1 MAGGVMTSARTL
13 YIMLLSLVA
22 ALALASLATGPNGF
36 DSIILASAL
45 TTHDPAA
52 AIIIGELRL
61 PRALAALLVGFAL
74 GVSGAAL
81 QGLTRNPLAEPG
93 VLGVS
98 ACATL
103 GATLMLY
110 FGIAASS
117 PLGVAGGAIVG
128 ALAATAIL
136 AAFAHRLTGVATLI
150 LIGVG
155 LSSFAGALMALLLN
169 FAPNPFSLSDLVNWS
184 LGSVANRSLV
194 DLAYSAP
201 PVMAGTCLILLARPA
216 LTLLAIGDL
225 AATAHGLDYRRTRL
239 LVIGG
244 TGLAIGGA
252 VALAGAVGFVGI
264 VAPHLVRPWV
274 RHDPGRTIWPAGL
287 AGAAMLLA
295 ADMLI
300 RLLPTGTELRL
311 GVVAALAGAPL
322 FMLIAWRRGGQSRG

>member
-1 MAGGVMTSARTL
+1 MTSRFAL
-13 YIMLLSLVA
+13 PAALLALLLM
-22 ALALASLATGPNGF
+22 LALASLATGATGIDPETL
-36 DSIILASAL
+36 IAAL
-45 TTHDPAA
+45 IGVDPAA
-52 AIIIGELRL
+52 SIIVGELRL
-61 PRALAALLVGFAL
+61 PRTLAALLVGFAL
-74 GVSGAAL
+74 GLSGAAL

-110 FGIAASS
+110 FGIADSS
-117 PLGVAGGAIVG
+117 PLGVASGAIAG
-128 ALAATAIL
+128 AIIATAIL
-136 AAFAHRLTGVATLI
+136 AAFAQRLTGVATLV
-150 LIGVG
+150 LVGVG

-184 LGSVANRSLV
+184 LGSVANRSLI
-194 DLAYSAP
+194 DLAYAFP
-201 PVMAGTCLILLARPA
+201 PVMAGALLVLGTRRA
-216 LTLLAIGDL
+216 LTLLSIGDL
-225 AATAHGLDYRRTRL
+225 AASSHGLDYRNTRL
-239 LVIGG
+239 MVIGG
-244 TGLAIGGA
+244 TGLAIGAA

-264 VAPHLVRPWV
+264 IAPHLVRPWV
-274 RHDPGRTIWPAGL
+274 RHDPGRTLLPAGL

-322 FMLIAWRRGGQSRG
+322 FMLIAWRRGARSHG

>member
-1 MAGGVMTSARTL
+1 MTAA
-13 YIMLLSLVA
+13 LLALVLL
-22 ALALASLATGPNGF
+22 LALASLATGPAGI
-36 DSIILASAL
+36 DTATL
-45 TTHDPAA
+45 TAAMGGNDPAA
-52 AIIIGELRL
+52 GIIVGELRL
-61 PRALAALLVGFAL
+61 PRTLAALLVGFAL
-74 GVSGAAL
+74 GLSGAAL

-117 PLGVAGGAIVG
+117 PLGVASGAIAG
-128 ALAATAIL
+128 ALVATAIL
-136 AAFAHRLTGVATLI
+136 AAFAQRLTGVATLV
-150 LIGVG
+150 LVGVG

-184 LGSVANRSLV
+184 LGSVANRSMG
-194 DLAYSAP
+194 DLAYAAP
-201 PVMAGTCLILLARPA
+201 PIAVGTLLTLRARRA
-216 LTLLAIGDL
+216 LTLLSIGDL
-225 AATAHGLDYRRTRL
+225 AAAAHGLDYRQTRL

-244 TGLAIGGA
+244 TGLAIGAA

-274 RHDPGRTIWPAGL
+274 RHDPGRTLLPSGL

-322 FMLIAWRRGGQSRG
+322 FMLIAWRRGSRSHG

>member
-1 MAGGVMTSARTL
+1 MTPRWT
-13 YIMLLSLVA
+13 VHA
-22 ALALASLATGPNGF
+22 ALAALCLLLLVISLATGPGG
-36 DSIILASAL
+36 I
-45 TTHDPAA
+45 DPATLA
-52 AIIIGELRL
+52 ASLFGGDTAATIIVSELRL

-74 GVSGAAL
+74 GLSGAAL

-103 GATLMLY
+103 GATLILY
-110 FGIAASS
+110 FGLAAAS
-117 PLGVAGGAIVG
+117 PLGVAGGAIAG

-136 AAFAHRLTGVATLI
+136 AAFAHRLTGVATLV
-150 LIGVG
+150 LVGVG

-184 LGSVANRSLV
+184 LGSVANRSLQ
-194 DLAYSAP
+194 DLAYALP
-201 PVMAGTCLILLARPA
+201 PVALGTILIVLARPA
-216 LTLLAIGDL
+216 LSLLSIGDL
-225 AATAHGLDYRRTRL
+225 AAAAHGLDYRRTRL

-244 TGLAIGGA
+244 TGLTIGAA

-274 RHDPGRTIWPAGL
+274 RHDPGRAVVPAGL
-287 AGAAMLLA
+287 AGAAILLA
-295 ADMLI
+295 ADLLI

-322 FMLIAWRRGGQSRG
+322 FMLIAWRRGVGRRD